1 MSQKKN
7 VKNTRFGRG
16 RYNSDYAPDAK
27 GVYHYIGSM
36 YHIELE
42 GRERRKMIF
51 LLTALGLIAAGA
63 FVLGGFSK
71 GRTAQIFYALLPF
84 VCGLLPT
91 GYFLMGLVEWAL
103 HKGDFTR
110 KGMDNAWT
118 RMVHSAWGLTVCAG
132 MAAIGSII
140 ACIVHQTIA
149 GEVSFLLGV
158 LLQLGAGIGQIVL
171 LRKVKVT
178 EIRRGDEQPAEK
190 PDVCKDS
197 E

>member
-91 GYFLMGLVEWAL
+91 GYLLMGLVDW
-103 HKGDFTR
+103 
-110 KGMDNAWT
+110 
-118 RMVHSAWGLTVCAG
+118 
-132 MAAIGSII
+132 
-140 ACIVHQTIA
+140 
-149 GEVSFLLGV
+149 
-158 LLQLGAGIGQIVL
+158 
-171 LRKVKVT
+171 
-178 EIRRGDEQPAEK
+178 
-190 PDVCKDS
+190 
-197 E
+197 

>member
-7 VKNTRFGRG
+7 VKNTHFGRG

-42 GRERRKMIF
+42 GRKRRKMIF
-51 LLTALGLIAAGA
+51 LLTALGLIAAVA

-71 GRTAQIFYALLPF
+71 GRTAQTFYALLPF

-110 KGMDNAWT
+110 KGMDA
-118 RMVHSAWGLTVCAG
+118 H
-132 MAAIGSII
+132 GSQCVGID
-140 ACIVHQTIA
+140 
-149 GEVSFLLGV
+149 GV
-158 LLQLGAGIGQIVL
+158 RRDGCHRQHHCVYCPSNDC
-171 LRKVKVT
+171 
-178 EIRRGDEQPAEK
+178 RRGFVPAGCAAPAGGGDRPNRAAAEGK
-190 PDVCKDS
+190 SHRDPPGR
-197 E
+197 

>member
-7 VKNTRFGRG
+7 VKNTHFGRG

-71 GRTAQIFYALLPF
+71 GRTAQTFYALLPF

-91 GYFLMGLVEWAL
+91 G
-103 HKGDFTR
+103 
-110 KGMDNAWT
+110 
-118 RMVHSAWGLTVCAG
+118 
-132 MAAIGSII
+132 
-140 ACIVHQTIA
+140 
-149 GEVSFLLGV
+149 
-158 LLQLGAGIGQIVL
+158 
-171 LRKVKVT
+171 
-178 EIRRGDEQPAEK
+178 
-190 PDVCKDS
+190 
-197 E
+197 